1 MVRFTSSVGK
11 LRLVADTGCVQSA
24 RELLSRLEHEN
35 LVLTGELEQLRV
47 LRSIVNRD
55 PVPGLPSRVRFDRRL
70 AEELSRASAG
80 SGSSSSDSTSSG
92 SASSGSASSG
102 SEGSLLAVSASD
114 VRPMSTPN
122 RARRPRLQDPGA
134 IEEVICGALRAS
146 DLCCRLEGDE
156 FLILLPDTD
165 LDEAR
170 LVMAAMKSAMIR
182 AGSRHDA
189 AIDMSIGRA
198 SWPTDS
204 LVAAELV
211 SRAERLMLADRLRL
225 RRYSRRA
232 PGQQR
237 RMTTLAL

>member
-80 SGSSSSDSTSSG
+80 SGSSSSDST
-92 SASSGSASSG
+92 SSGSASSG

-237 RMTTLAL
+237 RMTTLALVK